1 MAQPTQATATP
12 TPTLPTVGMS
22 RFKQIQPFL
31 PISREKFRQMV
42 RALEA
47 PQPVRLSTTCVM
59 YKNEEL
65 HKFLADPLNYRA
77 EVAA

>member
-1 MAQPTQATATP
+1 MAQTTQAATP

-47 PQPVRLSTTCVM
+47 PQPVRFSTTCVM